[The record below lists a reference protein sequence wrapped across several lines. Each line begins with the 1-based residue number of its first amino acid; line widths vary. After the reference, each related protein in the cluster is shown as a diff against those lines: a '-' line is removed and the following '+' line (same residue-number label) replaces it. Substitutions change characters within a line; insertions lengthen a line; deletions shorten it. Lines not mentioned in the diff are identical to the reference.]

1 MTVTGMTRSG
11 PFYHVAGVMSDD
23 FKVLTPGKH
32 RVKLYL
38 VCKRECFDGIPDY
51 YLFIG
56 DKLQ

>member
-1 MTVTGMTRSG
+1 MN
-11 PFYHVAGVMSDD
+11 DD
-23 FKVLTPGKH
+23 FKILMPGKH

-38 VCKRECFDGIPDY
+38 VCKREYFGGILNF